1 MNELSTILRWMWPA
15 RAMQVGNMP
24 TCATNMVALPF
35 ASSSP
40 TDPFAVELGS
50 ASILLAV
57 VGMLPT
63 SGFDLRCRIGTR
75 KTDERTRSRRVM
87 YTRGSANPRRSSE

>member
-1 MNELSTILRWMWPA
+1 MNQLSTILRWVRPA
-15 RAMQVGNMP
+15 RAMEVGNMP

-40 TDPFAVELGS
+40 TYPVAVELGS

-57 VGMLPT
+57 VGMLRPADLT
-63 SGFDLRCRIGTR
+63 SAPNRHTQNGR
-75 KTDERTRSRRVM
+75 
-87 YTRGSANPRRSSE
+87 ANKGVARNVHPWKR

>member
-1 MNELSTILRWMWPA
+1 MHA
-15 RAMQVGNMP
+15 GNMP
-24 TCATNMVALPF
+24 ACPTNMVALPY

-40 TDPFAVELGS
+40 TDPLRAELES

-63 SGFDLRCRIGTR
+63 TGFDPWAQSAHAKQTGEKRGGSNHTGVNALTLVI
-75 KTDERTRSRRVM
+75 RVM
-87 YTRGSANPRRSSE
+87 SF